1 MEVDALAEA
10 LSELGASLRR
20 IALALGF
27 LAVRVSSSSSD
38 TVVVSVPRG
47 LRRFT
52 IEPPT
57 AN

>member
-1 MEVDALAEA
+1 MDVDALAEA
-10 LSELGASLRR
+10 LTELGASLRR

-47 LRRFT
+47 LRRFK

-57 AN
+57 GN